1 MIDEQISP
9 ELVLVDPELAA
20 RVRPFA
26 VAGPTIA
33 PPPPPPPAQAVPP
46 PVSAPAPAPVHT
58 PVPAPILR
66 PPADAPA
73 APPARRAPAAP
84 APARPTRPYG
94 RRGRSVLVR
103 AVPTLAGLA
112 ILGLAFL
119 SPRNAP
125 SLTETTSAPPT
136 TTSAAVPKL
145 APKVRTKPPT
155 RPRVR
160 TVPPLATTQPAKK
173 RSRPAKP
180 TPTPAQP
187 RPQAPTTRPPT
198 YAGPTTLTW
207 RPRPGADYYLV
218 ELLVHRRLVHAAS
231 VAGRSF
237 AVPAWLPKGRYDW
250 RVLAGKGSPSERRTA
265 GVVEHGWFIRSQS
278 NG

>member
-33 PPPPPPPAQAVPP
+33 PPPPPPPTQPVPP
-46 PVSAPAPAPVHT
+46 PVSAPAPAPPPA

-66 PPADAPA
+66 PPEDAPA
-73 APPARRAPAAP
+73 PPPARRAPAPP
-84 APARPTRPYG
+84 APARPTRPHG
-94 RRGRSVLVR
+94 RRGRTVLVR
-103 AVPTLAGLA
+103 ALPTLAGLA

-119 SPRNAP
+119 SPRDAP
-125 SLTETTSAPPT
+125 SLTETTPPPGT
-136 TTSAAVPKL
+136 TTSAA
-145 APKVRTKPPT
+145 APKPAPRVRTKPPT

-160 TVPPLATTQPAKK
+160 TVPPQTKTQPAKK
-173 RSRPAKP
+173 RSRPTKSTPIKPKTRP
-180 TPTPAQP
+180 TPTKPK
-187 RPQAPTTRPPT
+187 TRPPT

-218 ELLVHRRLVHAAS
+218 ELLVRGGLVHSAS

-237 AVPAWLPKGRYDW
+237 AVPTWLPKGRYDW

-265 GVVEHGWFIRSQS
+265 GVVEHGWFIRT
-278 NG
+278 